1 MKSQVLHVENREPLK
16 IFGQGKNVIKKTN
29 LARVDIID

>member
-16 IFGQGKNVIKKTN
+16 NVIKKTN
-29 LARVDIID
+29 LARVDIMD